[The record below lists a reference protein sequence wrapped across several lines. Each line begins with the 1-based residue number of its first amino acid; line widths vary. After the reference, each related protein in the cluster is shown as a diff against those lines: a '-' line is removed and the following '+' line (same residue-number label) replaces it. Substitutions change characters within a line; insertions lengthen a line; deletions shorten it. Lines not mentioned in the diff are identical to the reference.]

1 MIYYWASC
9 LSDCLLIY
17 FRSRPPNGS
26 RGDVS
31 FSASPEGVGGA
42 GGTGLKA
49 PPGSKAT
56 QPAPLTRVHTPA
68 NVTPHH
74 RLSKDLCLVPHAI
87 SIDGSPGNTLTHT
100 HNTKLMADEPNQ
112 QHHSAHSPQGYSLSL
127 NASSMITS
135 NVSSSCVNI
144 MTKTHLSNLSQQ
156 QNMIPERDTG
166 PSKVTSPLKS
176 TSHQVNAPIKSVSSP
191 SKLTVQ
197 STPVKSQNP
206 MISYGLERGMAVG
219 RKEGVGVKEWR
230 GVQGGQDDG
239 PVPQPQQHHHINI
252 AQDVRSGL
260 QVTYLGTCL

>member
-1 MIYYWASC
+1 MSY
-9 LSDCLLIY
+9 
-17 FRSRPPNGS
+17 
-26 RGDVS
+26 
-31 FSASPEGVGGA
+31 SASPEVA

-49 PPGSKAT
+49 PPGGKVA
-56 QPAPLTRVHTPA
+56 QPAPLARVHTPA

-87 SIDGSPGNTLTHT
+87 SIDGSPSNTLTHT
-100 HNTKLMADEPNQ
+100 HSTKLMTDNPNQ
-112 QHHSAHSPQGYSLSL
+112 QHHSSHSPQSYSLSL
-127 NASSMITS
+127 NAQSSMITS

-176 TSHQVNAPIKSVSSP
+176 TSHQVNGPIKSVTSP

-219 RKEGVGVKEWR
+219 RKEGVGGKEWR
-230 GVQGGQDDG
+230 GVQGGPEDG
-239 PVPQPQQHHHINI
+239 PIPQPQQHHHINI
-252 AQDVRSGL
+252 GQDVRNGL
-260 QVTYLGTCL
+260 QVTYSIHYLSDKTIKELLLL